1 MTALRAAARLDRLP
15 ALPALLVC
23 VVALAACSLN
33 TKPEQP
39 SVMASTG
46 ITKSADGMRL
56 SVMARSQ
63 NAAEHIER
71 TADTI
76 ASLTRDPVVRRNAI
90 QWKLV
95 STSEL
100 QSAALARDPV
110 VSLGALILFTIQSQ
124 AFFTTGEGRTM
135 FGTQQPLAIA
145 TLDQILEGLLQYA
158 DDITPS
164 GRAGWLRAL
173 QPWADTHPIKSPYV
187 GRGTVLLDS
196 LAATLPGNR
205 SALAA
210 VGSMELTT
218 RILDSRVDQIQQT
231 MLKEARWQAELLIAD
246 LARQPV
252 VDSLMGQLGRVTASV
267 ERLTTVA
274 ESTPDL
280 VERERLAALLAIT
293 QERIAVLEAITAER
307 EAVLAALS
315 SERATVIEALH
326 EERVA
331 TLKEA
336 EAAAERLI
344 DHALDYQLNILVNR
358 ILWRVFVGILILGL
372 LGFIVG
378 LILLKVARRPLGS
391 ARA

>member
-1 MTALRAAARLDRLP
+1 
-15 ALPALLVC
+15 
-23 VVALAACSLN
+23 
-33 TKPEQP
+33 
-39 SVMASTG
+39 MASTG
-46 ITKSADGMRL
+46 ITKSADGMRI
-56 SVMARSQ
+56 SVQARSQ

-110 VSLGALILFTIQSQ
+110 VSLGALILFTLQSQ

-145 TLDQILEGLLQYA
+145 TINDILEGLLQYA

-164 GRAGWLRAL
+164 GRAGWLRSL
-173 QPWADTHPIKSPYV
+173 QPWADTHPIKTPYV
-187 GRGTVLLDS
+187 GRGVVLLDS
-196 LAATLPGNR
+196 LAGTLPGNR

-231 MLKEARWQAELLIAD
+231 MLKEARWQAELLMAD
-246 LARQPV
+246 MAKQPV
-252 VDSLMGQLGRVTASV
+252 VDSLMGQLGRVTSSV
-267 ERLTTVA
+267 ERLTLVA

-280 VERERLAALLAIT
+280 VERERLAALLAVT
-293 QERIAVLEAITAER
+293 QERIAVLEALTAER
-307 EAVLAALS
+307 EAVMAGLS
-315 SERATVIEALH
+315 AERAAVVEALH

-331 TLKEA
+331 TLKDA
-336 EAAAERLI
+336 EAAAARLI
-344 DHALDYQLNILVNR
+344 DHALEYQLNV
-358 ILWRVFVGILILGL
+358 LINHVLLKIFLGAALLLLLGL
-372 LGFIVG
+372 GVG
-378 LILLKVARRPLGS
+378 LILLTVWRRGGP

>member
-1 MTALRAAARLDRLP
+1 MTARRAPARLQRIP
-15 ALPALLVC
+15 ALPALLAC
-23 VVALAACSLN
+23 VLALGACSLN

-46 ITKSADGMRL
+46 ITKSPDGMRL

-76 ASLTRDPVVRRNAI
+76 AALTSDPRVRRNAI
-90 QWKLV
+90 QWKIV

-110 VSLGALILFTIQSQ
+110 VSLGALILFTLQSQ

-145 TLDQILEGLLQYA
+145 TLDDILEGLLNYA

-164 GRAGWLRAL
+164 GRAGWLSSL
-173 QPWADTHPIKSPYV
+173 QPWADAHPIKSPYV
-187 GRGTVLLDS
+187 GRGNVLMDS

-246 LARQPV
+246 MAKQPV
-252 VDSLMGQLGRVTASV
+252 VDSLMGQLGRVTTSV
-267 ERLTTVA
+267 ERLTLVA

-280 VERERLAALLAIT
+280 VERERLAALLAVT

-315 SERATVIEALH
+315 AERATVVEALH

-331 TLKEA
+331 TLKDA
-336 EAAAERLI
+336 EAAAGRLI
-344 DHALDYQLNILVNR
+344 DHALEYQLNV
-358 ILWRVFVGILILGL
+358 LINHVLLKIFLGVALLMVLGL
-372 LGFIVG
+372 GVG
-378 LILLKVARRPLGS
+378 LILLTVWRRSGGPS
-391 ARA
+391 RA